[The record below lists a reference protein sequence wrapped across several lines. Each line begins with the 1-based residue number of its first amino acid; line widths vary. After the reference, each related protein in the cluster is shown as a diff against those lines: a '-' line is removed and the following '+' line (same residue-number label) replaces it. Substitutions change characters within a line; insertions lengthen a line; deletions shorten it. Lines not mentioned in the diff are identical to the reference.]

1 MIVTVPTIKRTT
13 ESVWL
18 DSDKKYF
25 DSQENFNKQEVTEYN
40 TPEEFQEIHPTGEG
54 FALAI
59 KKSDDVN
66 YFKHKIKVNK
76 EYGKMNLEIDTS
88 FKANVKFDKYF
99 AETLNCSLNEYV
111 ERIQRYT
118 KKDNTAK
125 AHFLSLLKF
134 LYCYVNS
141 EKLPTFDD
149 FTGMFDIE
157 LADQIISIIG
167 TVLKEVGTT
176 ISKN

>member
-13 ESVWL
+13 ESIWL
-18 DSDKKYF
+18 NSDKKYF
-25 DSQENFNKQEVTEYN
+25 DSQENFNKKEVTDYN
-40 TPEEFQEIHPTGEG
+40 SPEDFQDVHPTGEG

-59 KKSDDVN
+59 KKSDDVK
-66 YFKHKIKVNK
+66 YFKHQIKIKK
-76 EYGKMNLEIDTS
+76 DYGKMNLEIDTS

-99 AETLNCSLNEYV
+99 ADTLKCSLNEYV
-111 ERIQRYT
+111 ERITKYT
-118 KKDNTAK
+118 KKENTAK